1 MTDYLSNKTLWD
13 KYTEIHSSTDCYRLK
28 EFLAGENKLN
38 ALEIEEVG
46 PVAGKS
52 LLHLQCH
59 FGMDTLSWARL
70 GASVTGMDFSDKA
83 IDLAASLARELDLPA
98 RFICSDLYDLPDHLP
113 EQFDIV
119 FTSYGI
125 LTWLPDIPRW
135 ARIAASYVKPGGTFY
150 LVEFHPFAQ
159 VFDEAARGL
168 VLKYPYFDRSM
179 QVSTC
184 DASYADSETKF
195 DPIPVC
201 EWSHPLTRWPAPSS
215 PPVCAWSS
223 STSSITPCTSS
234 WLTCTRHPITAS
246 FFRRAWRPSH
256 SCTPSA
262 PSNRKPEPLF

>member
-1 MTDYLSNKTLWD
+1 MTDYLSSNKALWD

-38 ALEIEEVG
+38 ALEREELGSVE
-46 PVAGKS
+46 GKS

-83 IDLAASLARELDLPA
+83 IDLAKSLAKELDLPA
-98 RFICSDLYDLPDHLP
+98 RFICSDLYDLPNHLH
-113 EQFDIV
+113 ERFDIV

-135 ARIAASYVKPGGTFY
+135 AQIAASYVKPGGTFY

-159 VFDEAARGL
+159 IFDESKHGL
-168 VLKYPYFDRSM
+168 VIKYPYFDRSM

-184 DASYADSETKF
+184 DASYADFETKF
-195 DPIPVC
+195 EPIPVC
-201 EWSHPLTRWPAPSS
+201 EWSHPLGEVASSLINAGLRLEFIHEFDYSVYQQLADLQETTDHRYVFPQAVAPI
-215 PPVCAWSS
+215 PLMY
-223 STSSITPCTSS
+223 SI
-234 WLTCTRHPITAS
+234 
-246 FFRRAWRPSH
+246 RAI
-256 SCTPSA
+256 
-262 PSNRKPEPLF
+262 KPEE